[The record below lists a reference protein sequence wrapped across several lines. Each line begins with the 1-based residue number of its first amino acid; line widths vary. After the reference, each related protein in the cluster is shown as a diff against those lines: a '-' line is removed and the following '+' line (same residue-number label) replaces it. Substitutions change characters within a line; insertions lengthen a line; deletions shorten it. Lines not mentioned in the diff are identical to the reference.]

1 MLPFKFKK
9 VFMFEFSGIMI
20 LALFQFSP
28 GNVEIRGASQEKGK
42 SEKEEKSED
51 KRKKVYTNED
61 LKELKGPEPNQ
72 GVTVEKKPSSTHKGQ
87 GGSTIDQY
95 RDLQGHDR
103 TYWQRRISPLRNQL
117 EAINSQIAELQQRK
131 DNLNPTSGIKVSR
144 RGRLRA
150 SSNTRQSMEKRIEE
164 KEGKR
169 SEVMR
174 SIQTVEEEA
183 RKAQALPEWL
193 R

>member
-1 MLPFKFKK
+1 
-9 VFMFEFSGIMI
+9 MI
-20 LALFQFSP
+20 SP
-28 GNVEIRGASQEKGK
+28 LLELTFGSVWIQGEHQEKAK
-42 SEKEEKSED
+42 AEEKEKSDD
-51 KRKKVYTNED
+51 KGKKVYTNED
-61 LKELKGPEPNQ
+61 LKKLKGPEPNQ
-72 GVTVEKKPSSTHKGQ
+72 GVTVEKKPSSTHKAQ

-103 TYWQRRISPLRNQL
+103 AYWQRRISPLRNRL
-117 EAINSQIAELQQRK
+117 ETINSQIAELQQRK

-144 RGRLRA
+144 RGRLSA

-164 KEGKR
+164 RERKR